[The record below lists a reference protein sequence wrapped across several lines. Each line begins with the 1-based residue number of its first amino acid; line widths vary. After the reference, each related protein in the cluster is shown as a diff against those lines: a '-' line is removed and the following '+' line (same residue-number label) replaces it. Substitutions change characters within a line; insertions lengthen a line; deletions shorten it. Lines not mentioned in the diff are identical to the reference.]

1 MPSRDKPIRLHVEA
15 RAELQTSVTFY
26 RERAGQ
32 HWVARFKQRVAEGFK
47 TIAANPQRHPP
58 VPGLP
63 EVRKLRIEQFPFSL
77 LYVERAD
84 YIWVVAIAHGSRKP
98 GYWKDRIS

>member
-1 MPSRDKPIRLHVEA
+1 
-15 RAELQTSVTFY
+15 
-26 RERAGQ
+26 
-32 HWVARFKQRVAEGFK
+32 VAEGFK
-47 TIAANPQRHPP
+47 TIAANPQ
-58 VPGLP
+58 P
-63 EVRKLRIEQFPFSL
+63 EVRKLQIEQFPFSL